1 MKKNFFLF
9 SVFVSLIVI
18 TTSCGSKNS
27 SNVKLTRPG
36 SVLDS
41 NGVAIDEDKLPVI
54 SFEEDFHDF
63 GKIKSGEKITYAFKF
78 KNTGKSLLI
87 ISNVSTSCGCTVSA
101 YPKQPI
107 NPGEESSVDV
117 SFDSSGRHGL
127 QTKSITVY
135 TNTMPTLTIL
145 RIQSLIVDSGDI

>member
-18 TTSCGSKNS
+18 TTSCGSKNN

-41 NGVAIDEDKLPVI
+41 NGVVIDEDKLPVI

-107 NPGEESSVDV
+107 KPGEESSVDV

>member
-18 TTSCGSKNS
+18 TTSCGSKNN

-41 NGVAIDEDKLPVI
+41 NGVVIDEDKLPVI

-78 KNTGKSLLI
+78 KNTGKSVLI

-107 NPGEESSVDV
+107 KPGEESSVDV